1 MKKLKKYLPLIPAV
15 LIVVLIIAGIGVWRD
30 YRDTL
35 MKNQEDQLL
44 IVTRILRDNLKI
56 SMEEYQDTLEFISN
70 ISTGNMDEG
79 DVQKNIYQ
87 EFLHTWRNFV
97 CDIYQEDA
105 QGNII
110 YSAADLEFKNPVI
123 LAEYS
128 DEKSIWMMSD
138 GENQYIVFKKKENS
152 GGQICLAIDA
162 GKYYQSLISDIHV
175 GTNGYIVV
183 KNKEGTVIMHPDKA
197 QWGEEVIKGRKER
210 FPDLD
215 YSSLEEMLKEQSE
228 EKEGISRYYSYWWV
242 NPKVQKTEK
251 ISAYCS
257 AEMGQD
263 AWIVSAVIDY
273 DDFYAPIAEG
283 FLKISL
289 IFGLA
294 VILVGIL
301 VFIYGRMLRTV
312 YKSSREI
319 KNLKELNTLLE
330 NVQRSEDAIAHQERL
345 QIMGTMTGG
354 IAHEFNNFLTP
365 IMGHAELLMMELP
378 EDSDEQDSAKEI
390 YEASEKAM
398 DVVKQISSLSR
409 KNVETVYKCIHV
421 KKMMQRA
428 LKMIASVCPP
438 QIHLES
444 ELQVEQENI
453 LGNSTQLNQVL
464 LNICIN
470 AIHAIGKK
478 EGTIHVKCEVIS
490 RESLAGFLDK
500 ELPDTWKDYI
510 YISIKDN
517 GCGMDKETLRQIFDP
532 FFTTKKGGEGTGLG
546 LALAEQIVT
555 SHKGYVFAE
564 SQPGAGSCFHIGVP
578 VLQADQPE
586 EAVYA
591 GERNE
596 IRMVFADDNA
606 KVLELLRRSFDK
618 IGMQI
623 QTCMTVEE
631 LSANL
636 AEKEA
641 DVLVVEES
649 IGGQSGVDFCMS
661 IAGKYPKMLKLV
673 SIESISREIVEAKK
687 KGIINGYVEKPLSD
701 RNVLEAVRE
710 CQKEQGLY

>member
-1 MKKLKKYLPLIPAV
+1 MFLNAQKPGLIKDPYIYKPDSIMLDLEDAVAENQKDATRFSLFHALRTINYRGCERVVRINGLDSPYWKEDIRCAVAGGCDSIRIPKTESAKDVYIVEKEVIQAEKDFGRPEGSV
-15 LIVVLIIAGIGVWRD
+15 LIMAAIESARGVMR
-30 YRDTL
+30 
-35 MKNQEDQLL
+35 
-44 IVTRILRDNLKI
+44 
-56 SMEEYQDTLEFISN
+56 
-70 ISTGNMDEG
+70 
-79 DVQKNIYQ
+79 
-87 EFLHTWRNFV
+87 
-97 CDIYQEDA
+97 A
-105 QGNII
+105 
-110 YSAADLEFKNPVI
+110 
-123 LAEYS
+123 
-128 DEKSIWMMSD
+128 
-138 GENQYIVFKKKENS
+138 
-152 GGQICLAIDA
+152 
-162 GKYYQSLISDIHV
+162 
-175 GTNGYIVV
+175 
-183 KNKEGTVIMHPDKA
+183 
-197 QWGEEVIKGRKER
+197 
-210 FPDLD
+210 LD
-215 YSSLEEMLKEQSE
+215 
-228 EKEGISRYYSYWWV
+228 
-242 NPKVQKTEK
+242 
-251 ISAYCS
+251 
-257 AEMGQD
+257 
-263 AWIVSAVIDY
+263 
-273 DDFYAPIAEG
+273 
-283 FLKISL
+283 
-289 IFGLA
+289 
-294 VILVGIL
+294 
-301 VFIYGRMLRTV
+301 MLRTV
-312 YKSSREI
+312 HKSSREI
-319 KNLKELNTLLE
+319 KNLKELNSLLE

-378 EDSDEQDSAKEI
+378 EGSDEQDSAKEI
-390 YEASEKAM
+390 LEASEKAM

-409 KNVETVYKCIHV
+409 KNVETVYKCIPV

-428 LKMIASVCPP
+428 LKMITSVCPP
-438 QIHLES
+438 QVHLES

-453 LGNSTQLNQVL
+453 LGNTTQLNQVL
-464 LNICIN
+464 LNICVN

-490 RESLAGFLDK
+490 RETLAGFLDK

-517 GCGMDKETLRQIFDP
+517 GCGMEKETLRQIFDP

-546 LALAEQIVT
+546 LALVEQIVT

-564 SQPGAGSCFHIGVP
+564 SQPGVGSCFHIGLP

-586 EAVYA
+586 ETVHV
-591 GERNE
+591 GERHE

-649 IGGQSGVDFCMS
+649 IEEQSGVDFCMS

-701 RNVLEAVRE
+701 RNVLESVRE

>member
-1 MKKLKKYLPLIPAV
+1 MFLNAQKPGLIKDPYIYKPDSIMLDLEDAVAENQKDAARFSLFHALRTINYRGCERVVRINGLDSPYWKEDIRCAVAGGCDSIRIPKTESAKDVYIVEKEVIQAEKDFGRPEGSV
-15 LIVVLIIAGIGVWRD
+15 LIMAAIESARGVMR
-30 YRDTL
+30 
-35 MKNQEDQLL
+35 
-44 IVTRILRDNLKI
+44 
-56 SMEEYQDTLEFISN
+56 
-70 ISTGNMDEG
+70 
-79 DVQKNIYQ
+79 
-87 EFLHTWRNFV
+87 
-97 CDIYQEDA
+97 A
-105 QGNII
+105 
-110 YSAADLEFKNPVI
+110 
-123 LAEYS
+123 
-128 DEKSIWMMSD
+128 
-138 GENQYIVFKKKENS
+138 
-152 GGQICLAIDA
+152 
-162 GKYYQSLISDIHV
+162 
-175 GTNGYIVV
+175 
-183 KNKEGTVIMHPDKA
+183 
-197 QWGEEVIKGRKER
+197 
-210 FPDLD
+210 LD
-215 YSSLEEMLKEQSE
+215 
-228 EKEGISRYYSYWWV
+228 
-242 NPKVQKTEK
+242 
-251 ISAYCS
+251 
-257 AEMGQD
+257 
-263 AWIVSAVIDY
+263 
-273 DDFYAPIAEG
+273 
-283 FLKISL
+283 
-289 IFGLA
+289 
-294 VILVGIL
+294 
-301 VFIYGRMLRTV
+301 MLRTV
-312 YKSSREI
+312 HKSSREI
-319 KNLKELNTLLE
+319 KNLKELNSLLE

-378 EDSDEQDSAKEI
+378 EGSDEQDSAKEI
-390 YEASEKAM
+390 LEASEKAM

-409 KNVETVYKCIHV
+409 KNVETVYKCIPV

-428 LKMIASVCPP
+428 LKMITSVCPP
-438 QIHLES
+438 QVHLES

-453 LGNSTQLNQVL
+453 LGNTTQLNQVL
-464 LNICIN
+464 LNICVN

-500 ELPDTWKDYI
+500 ELPDTWTDYI
-510 YISIKDN
+510 YISIRDN
-517 GCGMDKETLRQIFDP
+517 GCGMEKETLRQIFDP

-546 LALAEQIVT
+546 LALVEQIVT

-564 SQPGAGSCFHIGVP
+564 SQPGVGSCFHIGLP

-586 EAVYA
+586 ETVHV
-591 GERNE
+591 GERHE

-649 IGGQSGVDFCMS
+649 IEEQSGVDFCMS

-701 RNVLEAVRE
+701 RNVLESVRE

>member
-1 MKKLKKYLPLIPAV
+1 MLDLEDAVAENQKDAARFSLFHALRTINYRGCERVVRINGLDSPYWKEDIRCAVAGGCDSIRIPKTESAKDVYIVEKEVIQAEKDFGRPEGSV
-15 LIVVLIIAGIGVWRD
+15 LIMAAIESARGVMR
-30 YRDTL
+30 
-35 MKNQEDQLL
+35 
-44 IVTRILRDNLKI
+44 
-56 SMEEYQDTLEFISN
+56 
-70 ISTGNMDEG
+70 
-79 DVQKNIYQ
+79 
-87 EFLHTWRNFV
+87 
-97 CDIYQEDA
+97 A
-105 QGNII
+105 
-110 YSAADLEFKNPVI
+110 
-123 LAEYS
+123 
-128 DEKSIWMMSD
+128 
-138 GENQYIVFKKKENS
+138 
-152 GGQICLAIDA
+152 
-162 GKYYQSLISDIHV
+162 
-175 GTNGYIVV
+175 
-183 KNKEGTVIMHPDKA
+183 
-197 QWGEEVIKGRKER
+197 
-210 FPDLD
+210 LD
-215 YSSLEEMLKEQSE
+215 
-228 EKEGISRYYSYWWV
+228 
-242 NPKVQKTEK
+242 
-251 ISAYCS
+251 
-257 AEMGQD
+257 
-263 AWIVSAVIDY
+263 
-273 DDFYAPIAEG
+273 
-283 FLKISL
+283 
-289 IFGLA
+289 
-294 VILVGIL
+294 
-301 VFIYGRMLRTV
+301 MLRTV
-312 YKSSREI
+312 HKSSREI
-319 KNLKELNTLLE
+319 KNLKELNSLLE

-378 EDSDEQDSAKEI
+378 EGSDEQDSAKEI
-390 YEASEKAM
+390 LEASEKAM

-409 KNVETVYKCIHV
+409 KNVETVYKCIPV

-438 QIHLES
+438 QVHLES

-453 LGNSTQLNQVL
+453 LGNTTQLNQVL
-464 LNICIN
+464 LNICVN

-490 RESLAGFLDK
+490 RETLAGFLDK

-517 GCGMDKETLRQIFDP
+517 GCGMEKETLRQIFDP

-546 LALAEQIVT
+546 LALVEQIVT

-564 SQPGAGSCFHIGVP
+564 SQPGVGSCFHIGLP

-586 EAVYA
+586 ETVHV
-591 GERNE
+591 GERHE

-649 IGGQSGVDFCMS
+649 IEEQSGVDFCMS

-701 RNVLEAVRE
+701 RNVLESVRE

>member
-1 MKKLKKYLPLIPAV
+1 MFLNAQKPGLIKDPYIYKPDSIMLDLEDAVAENQKDAARFSLFHALRTINYRGCERVVRINGLDSPYWKEDIRCAVAGGCDSIRIPKTESAKDVYIVEKEVIQAEKDFGRPEGSV
-15 LIVVLIIAGIGVWRD
+15 LIMAAIESARGVMR
-30 YRDTL
+30 
-35 MKNQEDQLL
+35 
-44 IVTRILRDNLKI
+44 
-56 SMEEYQDTLEFISN
+56 
-70 ISTGNMDEG
+70 
-79 DVQKNIYQ
+79 
-87 EFLHTWRNFV
+87 
-97 CDIYQEDA
+97 A
-105 QGNII
+105 
-110 YSAADLEFKNPVI
+110 
-123 LAEYS
+123 
-128 DEKSIWMMSD
+128 
-138 GENQYIVFKKKENS
+138 
-152 GGQICLAIDA
+152 
-162 GKYYQSLISDIHV
+162 
-175 GTNGYIVV
+175 
-183 KNKEGTVIMHPDKA
+183 
-197 QWGEEVIKGRKER
+197 
-210 FPDLD
+210 LD
-215 YSSLEEMLKEQSE
+215 
-228 EKEGISRYYSYWWV
+228 
-242 NPKVQKTEK
+242 
-251 ISAYCS
+251 
-257 AEMGQD
+257 
-263 AWIVSAVIDY
+263 
-273 DDFYAPIAEG
+273 
-283 FLKISL
+283 
-289 IFGLA
+289 
-294 VILVGIL
+294 
-301 VFIYGRMLRTV
+301 MLRTV
-312 YKSSREI
+312 HKSSREI
-319 KNLKELNTLLE
+319 KNLKELNSLLE

-378 EDSDEQDSAKEI
+378 EGSDEQDSAKEI
-390 YEASEKAM
+390 LEASEKAM

-409 KNVETVYKCIHV
+409 KNVETVYKCIPV

-438 QIHLES
+438 QVHLES

-453 LGNSTQLNQVL
+453 LGNTTQLNQVL
-464 LNICIN
+464 LNICVN

-490 RESLAGFLDK
+490 RETLAGFLDK

-517 GCGMDKETLRQIFDP
+517 GCGMEKETLRQIFDP

-546 LALAEQIVT
+546 LALVEQIVT

-564 SQPGAGSCFHIGVP
+564 SHPGVGSCFHIGLP

-586 EAVYA
+586 ETVHV
-591 GERNE
+591 GERHE

-649 IGGQSGVDFCMS
+649 IEEQSGVDFCMS

-701 RNVLEAVRE
+701 RNVLESVRE

>member
-1 MKKLKKYLPLIPAV
+1 MFLNAQKPGLIKDPYIYKPDSIMLDLEDAVAENQKDAARFSLFHALRTINYRGCERVVRINGLDSPYWKEDIRCAVAGGCDSIRIPKTESAKDVYIVEKEVAQAEKDFGRPEGSV
-15 LIVVLIIAGIGVWRD
+15 LIMAAIESARGVMR
-30 YRDTL
+30 
-35 MKNQEDQLL
+35 
-44 IVTRILRDNLKI
+44 
-56 SMEEYQDTLEFISN
+56 
-70 ISTGNMDEG
+70 
-79 DVQKNIYQ
+79 
-87 EFLHTWRNFV
+87 
-97 CDIYQEDA
+97 A
-105 QGNII
+105 
-110 YSAADLEFKNPVI
+110 
-123 LAEYS
+123 
-128 DEKSIWMMSD
+128 
-138 GENQYIVFKKKENS
+138 
-152 GGQICLAIDA
+152 
-162 GKYYQSLISDIHV
+162 
-175 GTNGYIVV
+175 
-183 KNKEGTVIMHPDKA
+183 
-197 QWGEEVIKGRKER
+197 
-210 FPDLD
+210 LD
-215 YSSLEEMLKEQSE
+215 
-228 EKEGISRYYSYWWV
+228 
-242 NPKVQKTEK
+242 
-251 ISAYCS
+251 
-257 AEMGQD
+257 
-263 AWIVSAVIDY
+263 
-273 DDFYAPIAEG
+273 
-283 FLKISL
+283 
-289 IFGLA
+289 
-294 VILVGIL
+294 
-301 VFIYGRMLRTV
+301 MLRTV
-312 YKSSREI
+312 HKSSREI
-319 KNLKELNTLLE
+319 KNLKELNALLE
-330 NVQRSEDAIAHQERL
+330 NVQKSEDAIAHQERL

-378 EDSDEQDSAKEI
+378 EGSDEQDSAKEI
-390 YEASEKAM
+390 LEASEKAM

-409 KNVETVYKCIHV
+409 KNVETVYKCIPV

-428 LKMIASVCPP
+428 LKMITSVCPP
-438 QIHLES
+438 QVHLES

-453 LGNSTQLNQVL
+453 LGNTTQLNQVL
-464 LNICIN
+464 LNICVN

-490 RESLAGFLDK
+490 RETLAGFLDK

-517 GCGMDKETLRQIFDP
+517 GCGMEKETLRQIFDP

-546 LALAEQIVT
+546 LALVEQIVT

-564 SQPGAGSCFHIGVP
+564 SQPGVGSCFHIGLP

-586 EAVYA
+586 ETVHV
-591 GERNE
+591 GERHE

-649 IGGQSGVDFCMS
+649 IEEQSGVDFCMS

>member
-1 MKKLKKYLPLIPAV
+1 MFLNAQKPGLIKDPYIYKPDSIMLDLEDAVAENQKDAARFSLFHALRTINYRGCERVVRINGLDSPYWKEDIRCAVAGGCDSIRIPKTESAKDVYIVEKEVAQAEKDFGRPEGSV
-15 LIVVLIIAGIGVWRD
+15 LIMAAIESARGVMR
-30 YRDTL
+30 
-35 MKNQEDQLL
+35 
-44 IVTRILRDNLKI
+44 
-56 SMEEYQDTLEFISN
+56 
-70 ISTGNMDEG
+70 
-79 DVQKNIYQ
+79 
-87 EFLHTWRNFV
+87 
-97 CDIYQEDA
+97 A
-105 QGNII
+105 
-110 YSAADLEFKNPVI
+110 
-123 LAEYS
+123 
-128 DEKSIWMMSD
+128 
-138 GENQYIVFKKKENS
+138 
-152 GGQICLAIDA
+152 
-162 GKYYQSLISDIHV
+162 
-175 GTNGYIVV
+175 
-183 KNKEGTVIMHPDKA
+183 
-197 QWGEEVIKGRKER
+197 
-210 FPDLD
+210 LD
-215 YSSLEEMLKEQSE
+215 
-228 EKEGISRYYSYWWV
+228 
-242 NPKVQKTEK
+242 
-251 ISAYCS
+251 
-257 AEMGQD
+257 
-263 AWIVSAVIDY
+263 
-273 DDFYAPIAEG
+273 
-283 FLKISL
+283 
-289 IFGLA
+289 
-294 VILVGIL
+294 
-301 VFIYGRMLRTV
+301 MLRTV
-312 YKSSREI
+312 HKSSREI
-319 KNLKELNTLLE
+319 KNLKELNALLE
-330 NVQRSEDAIAHQERL
+330 NVQKSEDAIAHQERL

-354 IAHEFNNFLTP
+354 IAHEFNNFRTP

-378 EDSDEQDSAKEI
+378 EGSDEQDSAKEI
-390 YEASEKAM
+390 LEASEKAM

-409 KNVETVYKCIHV
+409 KNVETVYKCIPV

-428 LKMIASVCPP
+428 LKMITSVCPP
-438 QIHLES
+438 QVHLES

-453 LGNSTQLNQVL
+453 LGNTTQLNQVL
-464 LNICIN
+464 LNICVN

-490 RESLAGFLDK
+490 RETLAGFLDK

-517 GCGMDKETLRQIFDP
+517 GCGMEKETLRQIFDP

-546 LALAEQIVT
+546 LALVEQIVT

-564 SQPGAGSCFHIGVP
+564 SQPGVGSCFHIGLP

-586 EAVYA
+586 ETVHV
-591 GERNE
+591 GERHE

-649 IGGQSGVDFCMS
+649 IEEQSGVDFCMS

-710 CQKEQGLY
+710 CRKEQGLY